1 MQYFCIL
8 FKTASED
15 AAAANGLPLEEKSL
29 SEILGTDEDG
39 STTLYDDQNCVIS
52 TNYPTLAQDSFYLGG
67 GTLDLGTA
75 VYVRFRMAEILPQH
89 VGGVQENVTYCT
101 DTLPQELVPTE
112 TDREGNEILNAAD
125 KKEPVRMKLRTG
137 SFLLAFAVSQGVSA
151 VLHSIRHPTPAWPH
165 RRSLWH
171 PSHRS
176 LPRSPWH
183 NPGSAPRR
191 PP

>member
-1 MQYFCIL
+1 M
-8 FKTASED
+8 ED
-15 AAAANGLPLEEKSL
+15 ASASNGLPLEEKSL

-39 STTLYDDQNCVIS
+39 SPKMYTTLYDDQNRIIS
-52 TNYPTLAQDSFYLGG
+52 TNDPILAQDSFYLGG
-67 GTLDLGTA
+67 
-75 VYVRFRMAEILPQH
+75 
-89 VGGVQENVTYCT
+89 VQENVTYCM
-101 DTLPQELVPTE
+101 DNLPQELVPAE

-151 VLHSIRHPTPAWPH
+151 VLHSIRHPAPAWPH

>member
-1 MQYFCIL
+1 M
-8 FKTASED
+8 
-15 AAAANGLPLEEKSL
+15 AANGLPLEEKSL

-39 STTLYDDQNCVIS
+39 SPKMYTTLYVDQNRMIS
-52 TNYPTLAQDSFYLGG
+52 TNDPTLAQDSFYLGG
-67 GTLDLGTA
+67 
-75 VYVRFRMAEILPQH
+75 
-89 VGGVQENVTYCT
+89 NVTAARRHLRQPGRGLLLCSGALT
-101 DTLPQELVPTE
+101 VLAVRKEKSNKQPIIPPCSESV
-112 TDREGNEILNAAD
+112 LNAAD

>member
-1 MQYFCIL
+1 M
-8 FKTASED
+8 
-15 AAAANGLPLEEKSL
+15 AANGLPLEEKSL

-39 STTLYDDQNCVIS
+39 SPKMYTTLYVDQNRMIS
-52 TNYPTLAQDSFYLGG
+52 TNDPTLAQDSFYLGD

-89 VGGVQENVTYCT
+89 VGGVQENVAYCM
-101 DTLPQELVPTE
+101 DNLPQELVPTE

-151 VLHSIRHPTPAWPH
+151 VLHSIRHPAPVWP
-165 RRSLWH
+165 RQRWPWR

-176 LPRSPWH
+176 LPRSLWH